1 MKRGYTSHKALLRV
15 LLLAGYGL
23 WENVSMIE
31 VNEIVDRY
39 ILRVRPNAY
48 SQWEKAHKRVA

>member
-48 SQWEKAHKRVA
+48 SQWEKALTSE